1 MRNKILTYFLIFL
14 IVLTST
20 AIIVGVTGFIYAS
33 RVLAGYPD
41 KEAILKTFDQ
51 VSYIYDVNGNIVKTI
66 HGDINRKVVSL
77 DKIPLHVQQAFVAI
91 EDERF
96 YHHHGVDPIGIVRA
110 AVSNFKSGG
119 VAQGG
124 STITQQVMKRTFLSS
139 EKTVTRK
146 IKEIFLALYA
156 ERIFTKDEILEI
168 YLNSVYFGEGAYGI
182 QSASEVYFGKN
193 PEDLT
198 LEEGALLAGLL
209 QAPSYYD
216 PVVNPDLAQKR
227 RGDVLEAMQ
236 RMGIIDASR
245 MAEASQQPLHLTP
258 HKSSGQQSYMLD
270 HITAEAGRLLGE
282 EMFMRGVKIHTT
294 YDPALQQAVDGI
306 IAKYRFPDNV
316 VQTALVVVDN
326 KTGAIKAMV
335 GGRNYYGS
343 NPLNRATQMTRQPGS
358 SFKPIAVYGP
368 AFENGYTPNSI
379 VNDLPLTI
387 GKYSPKNSGGGY
399 YGRISIRQAV
409 KWSRNVA
416 AVWLLNE
423 IGVHKGFEMAQRLNF
438 NLPQSDDTLAIALGG
453 ITKGVTPLQMA
464 SAYASFASEGIYRE
478 PYTVESIE
486 DTQGNIIYKH
496 ETGGKRVMKRATA
509 EYLTSVLESAVNE
522 GTGHRARVSGVAVA
536 GKTGTTELPDTPQY
550 RGLSGNK
557 DNWFCGYTPDYAAAI
572 WVGYDEKDMSRRR
585 YLHTYGGDISADIF
599 GKIMARLYD
608 AAGKGGKF
616 NYNLDES
623 TRVEEPKVEQGETVE
638 NQEPGD
644 WQIIP
649 EQNPENPEQQQQ
661 PAEQGQTESQQPGQT
676 QQPQQQE
683 NPTPT
688 PTPETSAQQPQQI
701 LTEKPMANS
710 PKTTNGQ

>member
-1 MRNKILTYFLIFL
+1 MRNKILTYFLILL
-14 IVLTST
+14 ITLTCS
-20 AIIVGVTGFIYAS
+20 AIIIGVTGFIYAS
-33 RVLAGYPD
+33 RVLADYPD
-41 KEAILKTFDQ
+41 KEAILTTFDQ

-66 HGDINRKVVSL
+66 HGDINRKVVSI

-96 YHHHGVDPIGIVRA
+96 YHHHGVDPIGIIRA

-119 VAQGG
+119 ASQGG

-139 EKTVTRK
+139 EKTITRK
-146 IKEIFLALYA
+146 VKEVFLAFYA
-156 ERIFTKDEILEI
+156 ERIFTKSEILEI

-216 PVVNPDLAQKR
+216 PMVNPDLAQKR
-227 RGDVLEAMQ
+227 RGDVLAAMQ
-236 RMGIIDASR
+236 RLGVIEASSMVEASR
-245 MAEASQQPLHLTP
+245 QPIHLRP
-258 HKSSGQQSYMLD
+258 RRSSNQQSYMLD
-270 HITAEAGRLLGE
+270 YITAEASRLLGE
-282 EMFMRGVKIHTT
+282 EMFMRGIKIHTT
-294 YDPALQQAVDGI
+294 YDPALQQSVDRI
-306 IAKYRFPDNV
+306 ISKYSFPDNV
-316 VQTALVVVDN
+316 VQTAMVVLEN
-326 KTGAIKAMV
+326 KSGAIKAML

-343 NPLNRATQMTRQPGS
+343 TPLNRATQMTRQPGS

-368 AFENGYTPNSI
+368 AFENGYTPNSL
-379 VNDLPLTI
+379 VSDLPLTI
-387 GKYSPKNSGGGY
+387 GEYSPRNSGGGY

-438 NLPQSDDTLAIALGG
+438 KLPQSDQTLAIALGG

-464 SAYASFASEGIYRE
+464 SAYASFASAGIYRE

-486 DTQGNIIYKH
+486 DVQGNILYKH
-496 ETGGKRVMKRATA
+496 DTQGKRVMKKATA

-550 RGLSGNK
+550 RGLNGNK

-572 WVGYDEKDMSRRR
+572 WVGYDERDMSRQR

-599 GKIMARLYD
+599 GRIMAELHG
-608 AAGKGGKF
+608 AVGKGGKF
-616 NYNLDES
+616 DYNLQES
-623 TRVEEPKVEQGETVE
+623 SRVEAPQTESKETVE
-638 NQEPGD
+638 TQEPSE
-644 WQIIP
+644 WEIIQ
-649 EQNPENPEQQQQ
+649 EQNPENPQQ
-661 PAEQGQTESQQPGQT
+661 PQQAGEQGQQESQQPEQAE
-676 QQPQQQE
+676 QPQQQE
-683 NPTPT
+683 NATP
-688 PTPETSAQQPQQI
+688 PPETPAQQPQQTAPENTI
-701 LTEKPMANS
+701 TNS